1 MGGRQEKG
9 TFCGPP
15 GNWIMKSRRRQKS
28 LRSAPPGTVEQGGVS
43 FRHCH
48 GIEEFEGCVRLEREV
63 WKSADIDVVPIPLF
77 VVAAE
82 TGGQVLGAFQ
92 GKHLIGFTMAV
103 AGWRNR
109 KPFLHSHMTA
119 VSDGHRDLGI
129 GRQLK
134 LFQRADAL
142 ARGISLIEWT
152 FDPLVTKNAYFNFMR
167 LGAIARRYVPNA
179 YGITTSPL
187 HASLP
192 TDRLIAEWH
201 LRSPRV
207 CRALAGKQPDPAIGK
222 KAVRISVP
230 KTLEALRAAD
240 PAKAAR
246 MQSEIRAQFTHWFA
260 KKYAAIAVAST
271 PAGLDYILEPAGQ
284 KEV

>member
-1 MGGRQEKG
+1 MGPSVRIRDGILVRP
-9 TFCGPP
+9 C
-15 GNWIMKSRRRQKS
+15 R
-28 LRSAPPGTVEQGGVS
+28 
-43 FRHCH
+43 
-48 GIEEFEGCVRLEREV
+48 GIEEFEACVRLEREV

-82 TGGQVLGAFQ
+82 TGGQVLGAFH
-92 GKHLIGFTMAV
+92 GKDLIGFTMAI

-119 VSDGHRDLGI
+119 VRDGYRDRGI

-134 LFQRADAL
+134 LFQRGDAL

-152 FDPLVTKNAYFNFMR
+152 FDPLDAKNAYFNFMR

-192 TDRLIAEWH
+192 TDRLVAEWH
-201 LRSPRV
+201 LGSPRV
-207 CRALAGKQPDPAIGK
+207 RRVLAGKRPPPAFSKDP
-222 KAVRISVP
+222 VRISIP
-230 KTLEALRAAD
+230 AALDGLKTTD
-240 PAKAAR
+240 PARAGQI
-246 MQSEIRAQFTHWFA
+246 QSEIRTQFTHWLA
-260 KKYAAIAVAST
+260 KRYAATGVAPGQSGT
-271 PAGLDYILEPAGQ
+271 DYILEPWTGAGSTWSPP
-284 KEV
+284 E